1 MSWKKKFYA
10 EMINIEERES
20 KQIDLESHHAIK
32 IMSKEDL
39 CEEDA
44 EKILLFSQAD
54 LLFFSKTLILLVFF
68 CPKLQGCYFETISKY
83 SCECFK
89 TFQKEIDV
97 KIVSLK
103 TKNEVVAY
111 LNYIESRSKEIFA
124 EKRFGKK
131 AKFMTKDEVKVE
143 LKEGEWPKSIFLKI
157 KDGAVERSEVALSA
171 NDDKRVILPDRV
183 NTHAIGY

>member
-1 MSWKKKFYA
+1 M
-10 EMINIEERES
+10 
-20 KQIDLESHHAIK
+20 
-32 IMSKEDL
+32 
-39 CEEDA
+39 
-44 EKILLFSQAD
+44 
-54 LLFFSKTLILLVFF
+54 
-68 CPKLQGCYFETISKY
+68 
-83 SCECFK
+83 
-89 TFQKEIDV
+89 